1 MDKLSSST
9 QSTTD
14 ESSEDRGRWS
24 SKMDYMLSLIGYC
37 VGLGNLWR
45 FPYICMRKGGGK
57 VFLIGPKN

>member
-45 FPYICMRKGGGK
+45 FPYICMRNGGGK
-57 VFLIGPKN
+57 VYFIGP